1 MNIRKMT
8 VVITGTLA
16 LCALVIALKSMRHKT
31 KHHFTIGIIQTASH
45 PALDA
50 VREGFK
56 QQALKT
62 LGDVAFV
69 EQNAQGST
77 STAHLIAQS
86 FNQNNAINLV
96 LAIAT
101 PAAQA
106 MAAINTQLPVI
117 FAAVTDP
124 HAAGLCGTEQKNICG
139 VTDSIDVAQQCALV
153 HQLAPGAQKVA
164 LIFNKGEINA
174 TSMVAK
180 MEHELAKLGL
190 TPIMCCVTNESEIP
204 AATASACSKADV
216 LLAPIDNTV
225 ASTIDFIAQM
235 ARTKKIPLFVS
246 DNLLVKRGALA
257 ARGVDYHTSGIT
269 AGDLAH
275 KILVEHQKPS
285 QTSAITPACK
295 TIFINKNTAQACA
308 ITIPQELSNNA
319 QIIEVCDE

>member
-8 VVITGTLA
+8 VLITGVLA
-16 LCALVIALKSMRHKT
+16 LCALVIALKSVRHKT
-31 KHHFTIGIIQTASH
+31 KHRFTVGIIQTASH

-56 QQALKT
+56 TQALAT
-62 LGDVAFV
+62 LGDVGFI

-86 FNQNNAINLV
+86 FNQNQSIDLV

-106 MAAINTQLPVI
+106 MTAINTPKPVI

-124 HAAGLCGTEQKNICG
+124 HAAGLCDAQQKNICG
-139 VTDSIDVAQQCALV
+139 VTDSIDVAKQCALV
-153 HQLAPGAQKVA
+153 RQLTPAAQKVA

-180 MEHELAKLGL
+180 MEHELSKLGL
-190 TPIMCCVTNESEIP
+190 TPVMCCVTNESEIP

-235 ARTKKIPLFVS
+235 ARAKKIPLFVS

-257 ARGVDYHTSGIT
+257 ARGVNYHTSGMV

-275 KILVEHQKPS
+275 KILVEHQTPS

-295 TIFINKNTAQACA
+295 TIFINKSTAQACT
-308 ITIPQELSNNA
+308 ITIPQELT